1 MARVFIPPPLRKLAD
16 GMTDVRVPG
25 ATLKELIDNLESR
38 YPGMRQYLMEED
50 HLVPGLAAVVD
61 GEATMEGLRQ
71 RLAEETE
78 VHFLPAISGGSGTDA
93 SPKGWKGSLAQS

>member
-1 MARVFIPPPLRKLAD
+1 MARVFIPTPLRKLVD

-25 ATLKELIDNLESR
+25 ATLKELIENLESR

-71 RLAEETE
+71 RLDDETE
-78 VHFLPAISGGSGTDA
+78 VHFLPAISGGANAEA
-93 SPKGWKGSLAQS
+93 SPKE